1 MLVEIEMAP
10 YAPLALFIALFSYLS
25 VLVLP
30 ALASPF
36 LPLPTEIA
44 SLKKAVASPVTPIN
58 LARRQDDNQ
67 PTFPDQPPSCPI
79 CAQNFGSIDSCAQ
92 AAPVLAN
99 FSMVSGMDVA

>member
-1 MLVEIEMAP
+1 MAP
-10 YAPLALFIALFSYLS
+10 YTPLALLALLSYIS
-25 VLVLP
+25 ALVLP

-36 LPLPTEIA
+36 LPPPTEIA
-44 SLKKAVASPVTPIN
+44 YLKKAVASPVTPIN

-99 FSMVSGMDVA
+99 FSMVSCASVAY